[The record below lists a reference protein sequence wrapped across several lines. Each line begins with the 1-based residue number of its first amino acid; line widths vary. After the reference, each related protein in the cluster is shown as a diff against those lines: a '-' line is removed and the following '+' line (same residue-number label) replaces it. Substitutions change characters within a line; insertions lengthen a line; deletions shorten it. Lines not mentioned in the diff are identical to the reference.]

1 MEILEFLDE
10 LEAKILQGKRPL
22 FSSDPNIVL
31 IDKQELIDVIDVV
44 KKMINEKYQA
54 LKLNLADDQIVDL
67 NTQKPQLYKNKK
79 LADQYDDAEAK
90 QIIEDARAEAL
101 EIKNEIDD
109 FSQKVLQ
116 NLKLAVT
123 KCKGRLVKL
132 DTIIDMTQERMDKTA
147 FYSEKME
154 ENDID

>member
-1 MEILEFLDE
+1 MEILELLDE

-22 FSSDPNIVL
+22 FNSDTNVVMIS
-31 IDKQELIDVIDVV
+31 KQEIIDVIDVI

-54 LKLNLADDQIVDL
+54 LKSDLSEDQIVDL
-67 NTQKPQLYKNKK
+67 NSQKPQLYKNKK
-79 LADQYDDAEAK
+79 LADQYDDVEAK
-90 QIIEDARAEAL
+90 QIIEDARNEAM
-101 EIKNEIDD
+101 EIKKEIDD

-147 FYSEKME
+147 FYAEKME
-154 ENDID
+154 DNDVD

>member
-79 LADQYDDAEAK
+79 LSDQYDDAEAK

>member
-22 FSSDPNIVL
+22 FNSDPNIVL
-31 IDKQELIDVIDVV
+31 IDKQEVIDVIDVV

>member
-22 FSSDPNIVL
+22 FNSDPNIVM
-31 IDKQELIDVIDVV
+31 IDKQEIIDVIDVV
-44 KKMINEKYQA
+44 KKMINDKYQA
-54 LKLNLADDQIVDL
+54 LKLNLADTQIIDL

-79 LADQYDDAEAK
+79 IADQYDDAEAK
-90 QIIEDARAEAL
+90 QIIESAREEAL

-147 FYSEKME
+147 FYAEKME
-154 ENDID
+154 DKDID

>member
-1 MEILEFLDE
+1 MEILELLDE
-10 LEAKILQGKRPL
+10 LEAKILQGKKPL
-22 FSSDPNIVL
+22 FNSNPNIILV
-31 IDKQELIDVIDVV
+31 DKQEVIDVIDVV

-54 LKLNLADDQIVDL
+54 LKANLEDNQIVDL
-67 NTQKPQLYKNKK
+67 NNQKPQLYKNKR
-79 LADQYDDAEAK
+79 LADQYEDVEAK
-90 QIIEDARAEAL
+90 QIIEDARSEAM
-101 EIKNEIDD
+101 EIKKEIDD

-154 ENDID
+154 DNDID

>member
-1 MEILEFLDE
+1 MEIIELLEE
-10 LEAKILQGKRPL
+10 LETAILQGKRPL
-22 FSSDPNIVL
+22 MNNNPNIVMV
-31 IDKQELIDVIDVV
+31 DKQEFVDVIDVI

-54 LKLNLADDQIVDL
+54 LKANLADDQIVDL
-67 NTQKPQLYKNKK
+67 NNQKPQLYKNKK
-79 LADQYDDAEAK
+79 IAEQYDDLEAK
-90 QIIEDARAEAL
+90 QIIENARQEAL
-101 EIKNEIDD
+101 EIKKEIDD

-147 FYSEKME
+147 FYTEKVE
-154 ENDID
+154 ESNLE